1 MNAREKDKKNCFTLE
16 CFVKSSLAPTSMSC
30 VLCAPVRQTLPKAL
44 FVNIVREVE
53 VMAFSWKTG
62 SKTGIL
68 NSIWLEGHIGVLK
81 SLRAALGLKKLM
93 RTA

>member
-1 MNAREKDKKNCFTLE
+1 MFCQKLFGTYINELCFY
-16 CFVKSSLAPTSMSC
+16 
-30 VLCAPVRQTLPKAL
+30 AL
-44 FVNIVREVE
+44 LSGRLYPRHFFVNIAREVE
-53 VMAFSWKTG
+53 VRAFSWKTG